1 MIVLGIETTAHTF
14 GVGIINATGDSDRGQ
29 CEVLANVMD
38 SYSSPDKGMIPNEI
52 ADHHNEVAGKVLSK
66 ALEEAGVSWKDIEL
80 MTYSA
85 GPGLDPVLWAG
96 FHKAQEW
103 AKEHGKKLVQV
114 NHCAAHLSIGKVIN
128 KAKDPVYLYVSGVNT
143 QVLIY
148 DGGKYRVIGETLDI
162 GMGNMFDK
170 FGRVLNLGFPAGK
183 QIDMLAK
190 SGKYVELPY
199 TVKGMDTSFSGLLT
213 RCMQLWERRPTWK
226 ELSSKGT
233 AYLQDAK
240 SKDTLLQNIVER
252 NENQKITKEDLCFS
266 LTETAFAMATEIAER
281 ALAHTDKKELILV
294 GGVGASKRFC
304 EMLNS
309 MCNARGATFFKV
321 PMSLAGDQGAMI
333 AWEGYLRRDEE
344 RRSFDVNPHWRT
356 DEV

>member
-1 MIVLGIETTAHTF
+1 MIVLGVETTAHTF
-14 GVGIINATGDSDRGQ
+14 GVGIIKASGDSVSGE
-29 CEVLANVMD
+29 CTVLSNVTD

-52 ADHHNEVAGKVLSK
+52 ADHHNKVALDVLAK
-66 ALEEAGVSWKDIEL
+66 AIKEANINWDDIDL

-85 GPGLDPVLWAG
+85 GPGIDPVLWAG
-96 FHKAQEW
+96 FHKAKSWAQE
-103 AKEHGKKLVQV
+103 HDKKLVQA
-114 NHCAAHLSIGKVIN
+114 NHCAAHLSIGKVVN
-128 KAKDPVYLYVSGVNT
+128 NAQDPVYLYVSGVNT
-143 QVLIY
+143 QVLIF

-170 FGRVLNLGFPAGK
+170 FGRILGLGFPAGK

-190 SGKYVELPY
+190 SGKYVTLPY

-213 RCMQLWERRPTWK
+213 RCTQLYRGGVASR
-226 ELSSKGT
+226 
-233 AYLQDAK
+233 
-240 SKDTLLQNIVER
+240 
-252 NENQKITKEDLCFS
+252 EDLCFS
-266 LTETAFAMATEIAER
+266 LCETAFAMAAEIAER

-304 EMLNS
+304 QILGS
-309 MCNARGATFFKV
+309 MCNARSATFYNV

-333 AWEGYLRRDEE
+333 AWEGYLRRNEAKRE
-344 RRSFDVNPHWRT
+344 FDVNPVWRT